1 MQSTGHGCDD
11 WANDDLLDD
20 PNIMVTIKKVIR
32 KTNREILRLIVS
44 KDQNQET
51 KERIEQLKEDLKK
64 YKVITIS

>member
-1 MQSTGHGCDD
+1 MDNGCDD
-11 WANDDLLDD
+11 WVDDNLLDD
-20 PNIMVTIKKVIR
+20 PNIMVTINKIIR
-32 KTNREILRLIVS
+32 KMNREILRLIVS

>member
-1 MQSTGHGCDD
+1 MGHGCDD
-11 WANDDLLDD
+11 WVDDDLLDD
-20 PNIMVTIKKVIR
+20 PNIMVTINKIIT
-32 KTNREILRLIVS
+32 KTDREILRLIVS

>member
-1 MQSTGHGCDD
+1 MGHGCDD
-11 WANDDLLDD
+11 WVDDDLLDD
-20 PNIMVTIKKVIR
+20 PNIMVTINKIIR

-51 KERIEQLKEDLKK
+51 KERIEQLKEDLQK